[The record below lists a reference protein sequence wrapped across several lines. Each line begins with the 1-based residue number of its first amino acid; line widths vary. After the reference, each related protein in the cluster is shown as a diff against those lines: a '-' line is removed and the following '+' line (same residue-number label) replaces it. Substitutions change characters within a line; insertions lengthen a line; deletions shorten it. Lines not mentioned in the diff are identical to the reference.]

1 VVRRFHVEMIKPSH
15 YDDDGYVIQW
25 WRASVPSNSLASLYA
40 IVLDA
45 ASRGVLGEGATI
57 SQDAWDE
64 CNTVIHPEH
73 LARRIRAADG
83 GGIVFLV
90 GVQSNQYPRAMDIAR
105 SLRVQGI
112 RVVIGG
118 FHVSG
123 CLSMLSEMPADLK
136 EAVSLGITLFAGEA
150 EGHIDELL
158 GDAFANRLKPI
169 YNFLKDLPNL
179 DGAPSTYLPAE
190 RLRRYS
196 PPIGSFDAGRG
207 CPFQCSFCTIIN
219 VQGRKSRYRS
229 ADDVERLL
237 RANLARGV
245 YRFFITDDD
254 FARNRNWEPI
264 LDRII
269 EMRES
274 EGLYLRFIIQVDA
287 LAYRIPNFVEKC
299 KRAGCLRVFIG
310 LESVNAE
317 NLLQAKKR
325 QNKVGGYRTM
335 LQAWRAAGIMTFC
348 GYILGFPGDSVASIE
363 RDIAA
368 IQRELP
374 LDILEFFIL
383 TPLPGS
389 EDHKVLHERGAWMD
403 GDMNK
408 YDVEHVTTG
417 HAQMSAEAWQDI
429 YRRAWELYYSWAH
442 IETLLRRAVADGI
455 DARRLMLSIVQFR
468 SIPLYEKVHPL
479 QGGYLRRRIRKL
491 RRPGLPKEAAL
502 RFYPRRAWE
511 TLATLGRTLAFL
523 VRIDLVRR
531 RVIRAAK
538 RQAYSDQAIRSLP
551 AEMQEALDLPEEV
564 MAVNPAGPMR
574 PVPGGGG
581 SRRVLEGGLA
591 SPEI

>member
-1 VVRRFHVEMIKPSH
+1 LALKFHVELIKPSH

-45 ASRGVLGEGATI
+45 AGRGVLGDGVSIT
-57 SQDAWDE
+57 QDAWDE
-64 CNTVIHPEH
+64 CNTVIRPASI
-73 LARRIRAADG
+73 ARHIRAADG

-105 SLRVQGI
+105 ALRAEGI

-123 CLSMLSEMPADLK
+123 CLSMLSELPADLQ
-136 EAVSLGITLFAGEA
+136 EAIDLGVTLFAGEA
-150 EGHIDELL
+150 EEHMDELL
-158 GDAFANRLKPI
+158 RDAFANRLKPI
-169 YNFLKDLPNL
+169 YNFLKELPNL
-179 DGAPSTYLPAE
+179 DGAPSVFLPAK

-219 VQGRKSRYRS
+219 VQGRKSRFRS

-237 RANLARGV
+237 RANLGKGV

-269 EMRES
+269 EMRER

-287 LAYRIPNFVEKC
+287 LAHRIPKFVEKC
-299 KRAGCLRVFIG
+299 KRAGCRRVFIG

-317 NLLQAKKR
+317 NLVHAKKR
-325 QNKVGGYRTM
+325 QNKVGDYRVM
-335 LQAWRAAGIMTFC
+335 LQTWRAAGIMTFC

-389 EDHKVLHERGAWMD
+389 EDHQILHRRGVWMD
-403 GDMNK
+403 SDMNK
-408 YDVEHVTTG
+408 YDVEHVTTA
-417 HAQMSAEAWQDI
+417 HSQMSAESWQDV
-429 YRRAWELYYSWAH
+429 YRRAWRLYYSPAH
-442 IETLLRRAVADGI
+442 IETLLRRAVTDGI
-455 DARRLMLSIVQFR
+455 DTRRLMFSIVQFS

-479 QGGYLRRRIRKL
+479 QGGYIRRKIRTL
-491 RRPGLPKEAAL
+491 RRPGLPREPAL
-502 RFYPRRAWE
+502 LFYPRRFAQ
-511 TLATLGRTLAFL
+511 TLVTTARTLAL
-523 VRIDLVRR
+523 LWQVDRIRR
-531 RVIRAAK
+531 RVVREAK
-538 RQAYSDQAIRSLP
+538 LNPYSDLAIRRQP
-551 AEMQEALDLPEEV
+551 AEQAAVIDLEIASGHEHAAEAPSLQT
-564 MAVNPAGPMR
+564 A
-574 PVPGGGG
+574 
-581 SRRVLEGGLA
+581 
-591 SPEI
+591 

>member
-1 VVRRFHVEMIKPSH
+1 VTRQFHVELIKPSH
-15 YDDDGYVIQW
+15 YDDEGYVIQW
-25 WRASVPSNSLASLYA
+25 WRASIPSNSLASLYA

-45 ASRGVLGEGATI
+45 AGRRVLGEAAAIT
-57 SQDAWDE
+57 QDAWDE
-64 CNTVIHPEH
+64 CNTVIHPARV
-73 LARRIRAADG
+73 ARRIRAAEG
-83 GGIVFLV
+83 GGVVFLV

-105 SLRVQGI
+105 ALRAEGI
-112 RVVIGG
+112 RVIIGG

-123 CLSMLSEMPADLK
+123 CLSMLPETPADLQ
-136 EAVSLGITLFAGEA
+136 EAIDLGITLFAGEA

-158 GDAFANRLKPI
+158 RDAFADRLKPI

-179 DGAPSTYLPAE
+179 DGAPTTFLPAE

-229 ADDVERLL
+229 ADDVEHLL
-237 RANLARGV
+237 RVSLGNGV

-269 EMRES
+269 EMRER
-274 EGLYLRFIIQVDA
+274 EGIYLRFIIQVDA

-299 KRAGCLRVFIG
+299 RRAGCLRVFIG

-325 QNKVGGYRTM
+325 QNKVGGYRAM
-335 LQAWRAAGIMTFC
+335 LRTWRAAGIMTFC

-389 EDHKVLHERGAWMD
+389 EDHQTLHRGGVWMD
-403 GDMNK
+403 PDMNK
-408 YDVEHVTTG
+408 YDVEHVTTT
-417 HAQMSAEAWQDI
+417 HSRMSADAWQGI
-429 YRRAWELYYSWAH
+429 YRRAWQLYYSWAH
-442 IETLLRRAVADGI
+442 IETLLRRAIADGI
-455 DARRLMLSIVQFR
+455 DARRLMFSIVQFR

-479 QGGYLRRRIRKL
+479 QGGYFRRKIRAL
-491 RRPGLPKEAAL
+491 RRPGLPREAAL
-502 RFYPRRAWE
+502 LFYPRRLAE
-511 TLATLGRTLAFL
+511 TGIVVARTLATLWL
-523 VRIDLVRR
+523 VDRIRR
-531 RVIRAAK
+531 RVIREAK
-538 RQAYSDQAIRSLP
+538 LGPYSDPAIRSLP
-551 AEMQEALDLPEEV
+551 AELVEALDIPEEDI
-564 MAVNPAGPMR
+564 AR
-574 PVPGGGG
+574 EPVPEAT
-581 SRRVLEGGLA
+581 VLQPG
-591 SPEI
+591 